1 MEKEKVTRNLGIHSL
16 FKSISNSFISLF
28 VPLIIYNQL
37 GFKMT
42 IAYLIFLSLFS
53 IFAPIVLAKL
63 IKDQPVTAICVHIV
77 CAIASYLIIALA
89 KISVP
94 VLLIV
99 SLLTGVGDGLY
110 YSAITAIISSNQS
123 KKGFSSF
130 KVWQFLGT
138 FLMVIFNGY
147 ILNLGGKFSVLITC
161 GASLILY
168 IISIIPFF
176 TVINHIN
183 LAENKTTYWKDF
195 LKKTHKHNIFTS
207 LFGLQ
212 DLIVVQI
219 IPLYLAINNLSVDK
233 IAIILAVIN
242 LAKIGLTIISNKMYN
257 KNLNIWAI
265 SIGAVLF
272 GIASLVMVLSA
283 NKILL
288 YAMSVLGGLVFPFFY
303 IPTLNEFQKDIKG
316 YYAEGMIV
324 REVSVHIFRPFILLP
339 FLFITNLSW
348 LIWLGAVIAVGIYF
362 SGRLIFK
369 NR

>member
-1 MEKEKVTRNLGIHSL
+1 MEKENVTRNLGIHSL

-37 GFKMT
+37 GYKMT
-42 IAYLIFLSLFS
+42 ITYMICLSLFS
-53 IFAPIVLAKL
+53 ILTPILFSKL
-63 IKDQPVTAICVHIV
+63 IKLQPVTAICVHIV
-77 CAIASYLIIALA
+77 CAIVSYLIIALA

-94 VLLIV
+94 VLIIV
-99 SLLTGVGDGLY
+99 ALCTGIGDGLY

-161 GASLILY
+161 GTSLILY

-183 LAENKTTYWKDF
+183 LAEHRKTYWKEF
-195 LKKTHKHNIFTS
+195 LMRTHKHNIFS
-207 LFGLQ
+207 ALFGLQ

-265 SIGAVLF
+265 AIGTILF
-272 GIASLVMVLSA
+272 GISSFVMVISA

-288 YAMSVLGGLVFPFFY
+288 YAMSILGGLVFPFFY
-303 IPTLNEFQKDIKG
+303 IPTLNEFQRDITG
-316 YYAEGMIV
+316 YYAEGMIA
-324 REVSVHIFRPFILLP
+324 REVCVHALRPIVLLP

-348 LIWLGAVIAVGIYF
+348 LIGFGVVIAVGMYF

-369 NR
+369 NK